1 MANVVKIRYPPV
13 NVDSAYGTVVSV
25 QLHKTDWVK
34 GYLVTFSEGTLTGGT
49 SPAWTVS
56 KTNPAFSNLQVNYDS
71 DVRFNMSGKSTQEYV
86 YIVRNGAENGLTFY
100 VPMEDYDYASKKAI
114 EGTYGKSFIHS
125 DNKLYVT
132 LPALSSLTSGSPTG
146 TSGSEIQITEV
157 TVIAPK
163 NLSSAIV
170 KKIEIGS
177 SLPANGANYLNDFI
191 ATGQAYKALL
201 WSFSAGTVSFV
212 KITVDNK
219 AIVLDD
225 YFTNMQYGN
234 QHDFGV
240 LPDNY
245 YALTEFMKTED
256 TTELLNLVN
265 SKSTTLEVET
275 TAASMTFNLTEIF
288 YAGTE

>member
-1 MANVVKIRYPPV
+1 MANVVKIRYPAV
-13 NVDSAYGTVVSV
+13 NVDAKYGTVVEV
-25 QLHKTDWVK
+25 ALHKTDWVK
-34 GYLVTFSEGTLTGGT
+34 GYLVTFSEGTLSGGT
-49 SPAWTVS
+49 SPAWTIA

-86 YIVRNGAENGLTFY
+86 YLVRNGAENGLTFY

-146 TSGSEIQITEV
+146 SSGSEIQITEV
-157 TVIAPK
+157 TVIAPH

-170 KKIEIGS
+170 KKIEIGG
-177 SLPANGANYLNDFI
+177 SLPADGSNYLNDFI
-191 ATGQAYKALL
+191 ATGLAYKALL
-201 WSFSAGTVSFV
+201 WSFSAGTLSYV

-234 QHDFGV
+234 QHDFGQ

-256 TTELLNLVN
+256 TAELLNLVN
-265 SKSTTLEVET
+265 SKSTTLEVNT
-275 TAASMTFNLTEIF
+275 SAASMTFNVTQIF